1 MRNRRIIALGI
12 AALAT
17 LAAATFHLPSAT
29 AAPAVFGLRYMAS
42 SGTSTSVSWF
52 KAEQAVTY
60 NVYANGALV
69 RTVTDP
75 QLTTTIEL
83 PQLLGPKDSVRTEAV
98 AADGSTGAMMTATYR
113 YLYPPYDVF
122 LPAARVDF
130 GIGSADLD
138 AAALADVTAFVAM
151 MRAHGFGEILI
162 RGHNAVR
169 AGTFNGL
176 TMAALRADHVAGEI
190 AAAMVIPTTTA
201 VHGDAVGRTGAGTP
215 ATRQVELLFR

>member
-1 MRNRRIIALGI
+1 MRTRRIIALTIAVI
-12 AALAT
+12 AA
-17 LAAATFHLPSAT
+17 LAAATFHVPSAA

-42 SGTSTSVSWF
+42 SGSSTSVSWF
-52 KAEQAVTY
+52 KAEQAVSY
-60 NVYANGALV
+60 NVYANGTLV

-83 PQLLGPKDSVRTEAV
+83 PQLLGPKDLVTAEAV
-98 AADGSTGAMMTATYR
+98 ASDGGKGAMMTATYR

-122 LPAARVDF
+122 LPAVRVVF
-130 GIGSADLD
+130 GLGSADLD
-138 AAALADVTAFVAM
+138 AAAMAEIAAFVATVK
-151 MRAHGFGEILI
+151 AHGFGEILV

-169 AGTFNGL
+169 TGTFNAL

-201 VHGDAVGRTGAGTP
+201 VRGDVVGRTGAGTP
-215 ATRQVELLFR
+215 TTRQVELLFR